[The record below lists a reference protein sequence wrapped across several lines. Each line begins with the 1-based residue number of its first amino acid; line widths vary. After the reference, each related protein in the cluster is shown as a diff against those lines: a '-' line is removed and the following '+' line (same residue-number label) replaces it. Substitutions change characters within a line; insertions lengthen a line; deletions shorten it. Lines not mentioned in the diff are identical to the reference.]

1 MERYRA
7 WLALHLL
14 PDVGPARVNRLVRR
28 FGSPEAVLEAP
39 EAALRE
45 VESVGP
51 MCIAA
56 LRDWRRLT
64 DVDAELRLVEKHG
77 VSLVSI
83 LDSHYPAALAR
94 VAVPP
99 PLLYYR
105 GTLEPLDE
113 AAIAVIGSRK
123 MSRYGREVG
132 ERIAGELGRAGVSVV
147 SGLAIGI
154 DGVAHRA
161 ALDAGGRTLAV
172 LGCGLS
178 RIYPAQHGE
187 LAAAVERSGAVISE
201 MPMAAEP
208 DVGSFPRRNAIIAWL
223 SLGVVVIEAG
233 SRSGT
238 SITVGYALDESRAVF
253 AVPGDVTRANSIGT
267 NRLVREGA
275 RLVTS
280 GRDVLAD
287 LRDELGRF
295 LSNLPRTG
303 DGDRA
308 DDPPP
313 LPKELSD
320 LERAIASAL
329 ETDTLSIDDLR
340 ETLAA
345 VDPAAPPAA
354 TGDLMSALLRLQLL
368 GLVRQEPGMRFRRA

>member
-28 FGSPEAVLEAP
+28 FGSPEAVLDAP
-39 EAALRE
+39 EPALRE
-45 VESVGP
+45 VEGVGP
-51 MCIAA
+51 MCVAA

-64 DVDAELRLVEKHG
+64 DVDAELALVERHG

-83 LDSHYPAALAR
+83 LDDHYPRGLAR

-113 AAIAVIGSRK
+113 AAVAVIGARK
-123 MSRYGREVG
+123 MSRYGREVA
-132 ERIAGELGRAGVSVV
+132 ERIASELARAGVTVV
-147 SGLAIGI
+147 SGLAIGV

-161 ALDAGGRTLAV
+161 ALEAGGRTLAL
-172 LGCGLS
+172 LGRGLS

-187 LAAAVERSGAVISE
+187 LAAAIERSGAVISE

-208 DVGSFPRRNAIIAWL
+208 DAGSFPRRNALIAWL
-223 SLGVVVIEAG
+223 SLGVVVVEAG
-233 SRSGT
+233 GRSGT
-238 SITVGYALDESRAVF
+238 SITVGYALDESRAIF

-267 NRLVREGA
+267 NRLIRDGA
-275 RLVTS
+275 RLATS

-303 DGDRA
+303 DGDGPA
-308 DDPPP
+308 EPPP

-320 LERAIASAL
+320 LERAIADAL
-329 ETDTLSIDDLR
+329 ETDTLPIDDLR
-340 ETLAA
+340 EALAVA
-345 VDPAAPPAA
+345 DPAAPPVV